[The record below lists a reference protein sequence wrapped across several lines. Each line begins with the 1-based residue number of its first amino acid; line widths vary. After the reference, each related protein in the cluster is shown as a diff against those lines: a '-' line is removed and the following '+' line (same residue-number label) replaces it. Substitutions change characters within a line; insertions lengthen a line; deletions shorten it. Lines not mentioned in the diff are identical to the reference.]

1 MRGLLIGEEGFD
13 KFYSIKGLEVGHL
26 FAQTNV
32 FHRDF
37 HLMRNTDD
45 HTTFGGAVQ
54 FCDGQS
60 GHFGRFDKLFG
71 LFKSILSSAAV
82 KYKQHLVRGVHIYL
96 LHHLLYFGEFIH
108 QTYLIVQTTSGV
120 NDDDISVLC
129 GGVSQGVVGH
139 RQGLL
144 PFSV

>member
-13 KFYSIKGLEVGHL
+13 KFYSIKGLEVGHF

-71 LFKSILSSAAV
+71 LFKSILSGQVQATLGPGCS
-82 KYKQHLVRGVHIYL
+82 HLSFASPSL
-96 LHHLLYFGEFIH
+96 FW
-108 QTYLIVQTTSGV
+108 
-120 NDDDISVLC
+120 
-129 GGVSQGVVGH
+129 
-139 RQGLL
+139 
-144 PFSV
+144 